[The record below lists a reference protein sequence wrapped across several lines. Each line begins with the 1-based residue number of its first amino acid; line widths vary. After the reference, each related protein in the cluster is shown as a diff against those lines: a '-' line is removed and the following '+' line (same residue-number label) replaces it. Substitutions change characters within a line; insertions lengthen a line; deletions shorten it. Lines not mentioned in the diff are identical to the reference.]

1 MKTIVTMKIKTI
13 KTILFGLFLVLLPQI
28 SQAQSVFDKFEDMD
42 DVKVVVVNKS
52 AFSLLSNIGQESD
65 SEYLN
70 LIKGLT
76 ELKVYATDNQ
86 TIAKQMQTTFN
97 TYLKNT
103 KLTELM
109 RAKDGSNIVKM
120 YVKQTKNP
128 NYVKELLMY
137 VNGTENGKRQGIIV
151 SLTGNID
158 LKNVAKL
165 TAKMNIPGGEHFK
178 DIKTKKNK

>member
-1 MKTIVTMKIKTI
+1 MKTLITMKIKAI
-13 KTILFGLFLVLLPQI
+13 KAILFGLFLTLLPQI
-28 SQAQSVFDKFEDMD
+28 SQAQSVFNKFEDMD

-65 SEYLN
+65 SNYLN

-76 ELKVYATDNQ
+76 ELKVYATENQ
-86 TIAKQMQTTFN
+86 SIAKQMQN
-97 TYLKNT
+97 TVNSYLSKN

-109 RAKDGSNIVKM
+109 RAKDDGNIVKM
-120 YVKQTKNP
+120 YVKQTNNP
-128 NYVKELLMY
+128 DYVKELLMY
-137 VNGTENGKRQGIIV
+137 VNGTENGKKQGIIV

-178 DIKTKKNK
+178 DIKNKK